1 MSPLGLQGGLAIHRR
16 NPQKIRS
23 PIRLRL
29 LKGLLEAI
37 PDRLRSLRKQVPMRS
52 DVTRIEECPRYVLT
66 SWRWQ
71 PATAS
76 CQWLFRETSLPSM
89 AGGGGVAAFRRKH
102 AGGALPTPSPDVLR
116 ARSCELTVRILAYS
130 IRC

>member
-76 CQWLFRETSLPSM
+76 CQWLFRETSFPSM
-89 AGGGGVAAFRRKH
+89 AGGGSGCVSPKT
-102 AGGALPTPSPDVLR
+102 AGGAFPTPLAGCPARSLLR
-116 ARSCELTVRILAYS
+116 ADRQNLSILD
-130 IRC
+130 